1 MKIGMVIGS
10 TTGNTEDAAEL
21 IRAEL
26 AGRVEEVHNVQ
37 GMELE
42 DMTQYDVLL
51 VGIPTW
57 DIGQLQE
64 DWERRLMDVANLDF
78 EEKQVAF
85 FGDGDQFGYPDNFQ
99 DAMGILRELF
109 MACGAKADIG
119 HWPADD
125 YDYQESRG
133 VLNGKFVGLALDDLQ
148 QPEKS
153 EERIRGWVSQLLK
166 ELGVE

>member
-1 MKIGMVIGS
+1 MVIGS

-37 GMELE
+37 GMDLE
-42 DMTQYDVLL
+42 DMTLYDVLL

-78 EEKQVAF
+78 EGKQVAF

-109 MACGAKADIG
+109 MACGAKADVG

>member
-1 MKIGMVIGS
+1 MKIGMVFGS

-26 AGRVEEVHNVQ
+26 AGRVEAVHNVQ
-37 GMELE
+37 GMELQ

-78 EEKQVAF
+78 DGVQVAF

-99 DAMGILRELF
+99 DAMGIIRELF
-109 MACGAKADIG
+109 VACGAKADIG
-119 HWPADD
+119 HWPAED
-125 YDYQESRG
+125 YDYQESKA
-133 VLNGKFVGLALDDLQ
+133 LINGKFVGLALDDLQ

-153 EERIRGWVSQLLK
+153 EERIQGWVSQVL
-166 ELGVE
+166 EEVGVG